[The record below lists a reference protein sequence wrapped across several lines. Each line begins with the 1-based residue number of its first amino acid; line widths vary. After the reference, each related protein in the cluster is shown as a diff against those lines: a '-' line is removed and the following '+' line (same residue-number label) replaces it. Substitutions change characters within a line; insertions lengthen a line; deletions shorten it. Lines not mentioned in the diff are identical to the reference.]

1 MSRPDRVALGA
12 GAVWLGI
19 LVTHVTF
26 CLLLGASVQLGNHG
40 STSGAWFAMAA
51 LVYGAIP
58 AIVVGWSL
66 AMPLGLLMRPVSS
79 QWIHVAAF
87 GVLGVALGFPFG
99 GFGSPPDYAAAA
111 AMGTAAALGRLASGN
126 LPGSTTTAGRR
137 RRDPKSSSRPP
148 AVVRFARSAVCSHWP
163 YAQCGLF
170 GPGGRM
176 GG

>member
-1 MSRPDRVALGA
+1 MSRPERVVLGA

-26 CLLLGASVQLGNHG
+26 CLLLGANIQLRNSG
-40 STSGAWFAMAA
+40 STSGAWFAVAA
-51 LVYGAIP
+51 LLYGAIP

-87 GVLGVALGFPFG
+87 GILGVALGLPFG

-111 AMGTAAALGRLASGN
+111 AMGTAAALGRLAIRKFAREYDDG
-126 LPGSTTTAGRR
+126 G
-137 RRDPKSSSRPP
+137 PP
-148 AVVRFARSAVCSHWP
+148 AP
-163 YAQCGLF
+163 
-170 GPGGRM
+170 GPELQ
-176 GG
+176 